1 VNPRERKAVLTDM
14 IKSPGWRLF
23 AEAVQEQNDAAV
35 AGAIMRPLKSLDE
48 SLEQEF
54 VKGTI
59 TGRVATVALPET
71 MIEQLEAE
79 IQLMEKS
86 NVQETE

>member
-1 VNPRERKAVLTDM
+1 MTPFERRAALRELL
-14 IKSPGWRLF
+14 KSPGWRLF
-23 AEAVQEQNDAAV
+23 AEAVQEQNDSAV

-59 TGRVATVALPET
+59 TGRAALVSLPET
-71 MIEQLEAE
+71 LLEQVEAE

-86 NVQETE
+86 NVQADE